1 MSKFLKFIVHF
12 VVICTV
18 LCVAALVVP
27 PFLGIETV
35 VVDNAEKT
43 TNLPLGSV
51 TYAIPVNTNE
61 VTLGTPIL
69 AQKGAKT
76 YRYNI
81 VTLDLENHT
90 GTVIDSSSEA
100 PEAIAVAVKNKVPK
114 VVITLPLLGYLLV
127 ATESIEGLIV
137 LGLAVL
143 FLIILYV
150 MAELWKKDS
159 KDKRDEQDNEEELLY
174 LKSAKELKREEKA
187 RAKRI
192 QQEDREFLKEEKKR
206 RKKEKKLI
214 KTGGFVD
221 EIYEEEEE
229 IEEDVI
235 VENATSEA
243 HELLKKEVAAATAEE
258 PVFSS
263 MKIHADDMQ
272 EAVEFLEEYEDE
284 VLEEPEEIPEIKKL
298 AIPRMSAAQLAERAK
313 RSGDAPEIVRDM
325 ITNVTLFDYS
335 DIIVDDGKKES

>member
-100 PEAIAVAVKNKVPK
+100 PEAIAVVKNKVPK

-206 RKKEKKLI
+206 RKKEKKII

-229 IEEDVI
+229 TDDSDMVQ
-235 VENATSEA
+235 NATSEA
-243 HELLKKEVAAATAEE
+243 HELLKKEIAAATAEG
-258 PVFSS
+258 PLFSS
-263 MKIHADDMQ
+263 MTIHADDIK
-272 EAVEFLEEYEDE
+272 EATELLEEYDE
-284 VLEEPEEIPEIKKL
+284 EELEEPEVIPEIKKL

-313 RSGDAPEIVRDM
+313 RSGDAPEIVKDS

-335 DIIVDDGKKES
+335 DIIADDIKTEK